1 MVSSTNTTKSIKKP
15 CCKCKTENATLLIRQ
30 AYYCQP
36 CFMFVFIGKYRS
48 ILLRLRNNDRK
59 NGKVLLACSGG
70 PSSIAMVNLTKN
82 FMRVVPS
89 EKKKVQLIP
98 EAIVCHIDESTLFE
112 STAKSS
118 EKLSQDFKQHYSE
131 FEYFSYRLE
140 EVFGP
145 EFTKSDTF
153 DKILQSTSGG
163 IENGEYEHYV
173 KCIQSNSNKTQ
184 AEQLK
189 QLFTNIK
196 KTTAKEDLLWNIKME
211 MLVTVARREGCPY
224 IFMADS
230 ATRQAIKMIS
240 MTSKGR
246 GYSVALDVSVDNT
259 QSFKD
264 LCIMRPMKDMLSKEI
279 GFYNHFAN
287 VTQFETLPYNFST
300 MMPGKTSIDRL
311 TEEFIVSIERE
322 FPSTVSTICRTVMK
336 LTPSADMDLTR
347 TCAICLMPF
356 EADIGAWRQHITVT
370 DVLDADESKTKQ
382 QSAGCGDCSNPDG
395 GCCSSGSA
403 DKEPRI
409 DMNTFLCYSCQV
421 NLKDY
426 NEESVA
432 SLPPYVAE
440 NVCDQSRDSRLL
452 SQIKG
457 FLIEDSDDEA

>member
-1 MVSSTNTTKSIKKP
+1 MTN
-15 CCKCKTENATLLIRQ
+15 E
-30 AYYCQP
+30 
-36 CFMFVFIGKYRS
+36 RS
-48 ILLRLRNNDRK
+48 
-59 NGKVLLACSGG
+59 
-70 PSSIAMVNLTKN
+70 AMVNLTKN

-118 EKLSQDFKQHYSE
+118 EKLAQDFKQHYSE

-153 DKILQSTSGG
+153 DKILKSISGG

-173 KCIQSNSNKTQ
+173 KCVQSNANKSQ

-336 LTPSADMDLTR
+336 LTPSANMDLAKTFVKSTSR
-347 TCAICLMPF
+347 TTMRSLLHRCHPTLLKMSVIKA
-356 EADIGAWRQHITVT
+356 ETAD
-370 DVLDADESKTKQ
+370 
-382 QSAGCGDCSNPDG
+382 
-395 GCCSSGSA
+395 
-403 DKEPRI
+403 
-409 DMNTFLCYSCQV
+409 Y
-421 NLKDY
+421 
-426 NEESVA
+426 
-432 SLPPYVAE
+432 
-440 NVCDQSRDSRLL
+440 
-452 SQIKG
+452 
-457 FLIEDSDDEA
+457 

>member
-1 MVSSTNTTKSIKKP
+1 
-15 CCKCKTENATLLIRQ
+15 
-30 AYYCQP
+30 
-36 CFMFVFIGKYRS
+36 
-48 ILLRLRNNDRK
+48 
-59 NGKVLLACSGG
+59 
-70 PSSIAMVNLTKN
+70 
-82 FMRVVPS
+82 
-89 EKKKVQLIP
+89 
-98 EAIVCHIDESTLFE
+98 
-112 STAKSS
+112 
-118 EKLSQDFKQHYSE
+118 
-131 FEYFSYRLE
+131 
-140 EVFGP
+140 
-145 EFTKSDTF
+145 
-153 DKILQSTSGG
+153 
-163 IENGEYEHYV
+163 
-173 KCIQSNSNKTQ
+173 
-184 AEQLK
+184 
-189 QLFTNIK
+189 
-196 KTTAKEDLLWNIKME
+196 
-211 MLVTVARREGCPY
+211 
-224 IFMADS
+224 MADS

-336 LTPSADMDLTR
+336 LTPSANMDLAK

-370 DVLDADESKTKQ
+370 DAPDADESEIKQ
-382 QSAGCGDCSNPDG
+382 QSAAGCGDCSNPDG
-395 GCCSSGSA
+395 GCCSGGGSSA

-409 DMNTFLCYSCQV
+409 DMNKFLCYSCQV

-452 SQIKG
+452 SQIKD
-457 FLIEDSDDEA
+457 FLIEDSDEEA